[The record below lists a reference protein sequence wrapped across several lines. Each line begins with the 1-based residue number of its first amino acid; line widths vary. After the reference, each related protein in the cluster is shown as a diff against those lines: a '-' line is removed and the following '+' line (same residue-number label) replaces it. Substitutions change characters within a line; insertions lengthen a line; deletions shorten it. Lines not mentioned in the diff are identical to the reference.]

1 VRLTVK
7 KVDGTDD
14 VFGNVM
20 HTDVDAESFILTVTH
35 GREGDC
41 RQVPWRRAAVKCRY
55 CGWDLIRLVLSP
67 GLRKC
72 VICKAVVKVQP

>member
-35 GREGDC
+35 GDENAKVRMKSYVSGAWSSFTVD
-41 RQVPWRRAAVKCRY
+41 VKAPAEY
-55 CGWDLIRLVLSP
+55 STYPADA
-67 GLRKC
+67 K
-72 VICKAVVKVQP
+72 VIS